1 MAEKCWCGRVLLEP
15 QIIKGFLDGETT
27 TRSAQCPT
35 HGADYVWRPCGLE
48 RVEII
53 NGRRFCPIRS
63 LSPHTREEVNVRICA
78 ACPVPAPLEALNRAR
93 MHCGWLLSEFQ
104 DGEVQGKPADIV
116 ESTQAVYDLC
126 TAALEQ
132 AKGEEAHDAT

>member
-1 MAEKCWCGRVLLEP
+1 MAE
-15 QIIKGFLDGETT
+15 
-27 TRSAQCPT
+27 
-35 HGADYVWRPCGLE
+35 WRPCRLAGPASTTY
-48 RVEII
+48 
-53 NGRRFCPIRS
+53 RFCNTGKR
-63 LSPHTREEVNVRICA
+63 HTVRPKNCVR
-78 ACPVPAPLEALNRAR
+78 CPVPAPLEALNRAC

-132 AKGEEAHDAT
+132 AKDGEAR